1 MQIPSEGIQMKKL
14 VTLSALGAA
23 VALVG
28 ITTASAGAATV
39 DQKRSFGTIAR
50 GSTICVGPI
59 PPAGAQGVQLFGF
72 TNANTNLTWQVLS
85 VSSQTAPTV
94 VFQTTARSASVVVPP
109 SGNLLYEAC
118 VIKDAGAAQDFDLT
132 LNAAPLG

>member
-1 MQIPSEGIQMKKL
+1 MKKL

-28 ITTASAGAATV
+28 ITSASAGAATIL
-39 DQKRSFGTIAR
+39 QHRAFGTIAR
-50 GSTICVGPI
+50 GSTVCTGPL
-59 PPAGAQGVQLFGF
+59 PPADAQGVQLFAF
-72 TNANTNLTWQVLS
+72 TNADTALTWQVLS

-94 VFQTTARSASVVVPP
+94 VFQTTARTVSQTVPP
-109 SGNLLYEAC
+109 SSNLLYEAC
-118 VIKDAGAAQDFDLT
+118 VVKSSGAAQDFDLT